1 MLGARNT
8 AYRIKIIVVF
18 CTFAAVNFLAESAR
32 EQEFTFKITTIFEP
46 TVGVWE
52 SWEPLSHR
60 IQHGR
65 FARERVQAPRY
76 CWDTNCDAVGVT
88 FLANVNS
95 RSRSLYAIARPYVV
109 CL

>member
-65 FARERVQAPRY
+65 FARGLSNNIIISDLRLRF
-76 CWDTNCDAVGVT
+76 GS
-88 FLANVNS
+88 VNHC
-95 RSRSLYAIARPYVV
+95 AR
-109 CL
+109 L